1 MSDISLYMQD
11 PNSEPML
18 EVDWDTRKCTVPE
31 ELYDIAVTNENNAET
46 VYIKVPNSFD
56 GETLGNKSAGIRVQ
70 NANNEMYFVD
80 VIMDQESEEGYIILE
95 WTIDSRVTMY
105 AGEIL
110 FEVHFNG
117 ELYNLHTLPAKL
129 NVLKGLDYISDSE
142 MPEFENKIDEFMM
155 RLSNLELKL
164 NELESKLDAETDKTD
179 EYDEKIANIE
189 QNITTLTD
197 ELNYLKQN
205 VVYLN
210 TYTTN
215 INI

>member
-11 PNSEPML
+11 PDSEPML

-129 NVLKGLDYISDSE
+129 NVL
-142 MPEFENKIDEFMM
+142 
-155 RLSNLELKL
+155 
-164 NELESKLDAETDKTD
+164 ESKLDAETDKTD